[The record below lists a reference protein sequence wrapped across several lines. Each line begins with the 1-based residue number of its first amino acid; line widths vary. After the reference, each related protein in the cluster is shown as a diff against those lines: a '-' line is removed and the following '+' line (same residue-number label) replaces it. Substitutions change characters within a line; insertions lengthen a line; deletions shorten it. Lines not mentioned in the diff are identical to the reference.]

1 LSELEKLKKMS
12 VLRRWLYALKVMSW
26 PKLLIPFI
34 FGQSYGILVS
44 QEVNIFIIFYGLFF
58 TIFLLI
64 YIVLLNDYADIQVDT
79 IKRQLFPND
88 CSPKT
93 IPDQILNKNEVLRMG
108 ILSATLCVLLSL
120 VTEAY
125 LNIPYLTYFSLI
137 CIFVFAAYSL
147 PPIRLNYR
155 GGGEFLEMI
164 GVGTMLPTFHYY
176 LHTNVIWDKSFFA
189 LISVSTT
196 LALTSALASGMS
208 DEISDRDGGKNTF
221 VTILGNESVR
231 KIIQKLLIFTYLLL
245 LCIFIW
251 RNDEFLF
258 SASVVSIFYYLYQL
272 YYINFWY
279 KSANTNSF
287 NAQKYYKN
295 HLHKLIW
302 GLFLILSISA
312 IVKKYLP
319 SIFSL

>member
-1 LSELEKLKKMS
+1 MS

-155 GGGEFLEMI
+155 GGGE
-164 GVGTMLPTFHYY
+164 
-176 LHTNVIWDKSFFA
+176 KSMVEEFA
-189 LISVSTT
+189 
-196 LALTSALASGMS
+196 
-208 DEISDRDGGKNTF
+208 N
-221 VTILGNESVR
+221 
-231 KIIQKLLIFTYLLL
+231 
-245 LCIFIW
+245 
-251 RNDEFLF
+251 
-258 SASVVSIFYYLYQL
+258 
-272 YYINFWY
+272 
-279 KSANTNSF
+279 
-287 NAQKYYKN
+287 
-295 HLHKLIW
+295 
-302 GLFLILSISA
+302 
-312 IVKKYLP
+312 
-319 SIFSL
+319 